1 MMAASLLSFE
11 FFLYLTEFMLEKII
25 VYKALLEVKD
35 QHLGENIFMLNNIIN
50 FKKYLI
56 IYNGLD
62 LSKLLFPLLL

>member
-1 MMAASLLSFE
+1 MSFE

-25 VYKALLEVKD
+25 VYRALLEVKD
-35 QHLGENIFMLNNIIN
+35 QHLEENIFMLNNIIN

-62 LSKLLFPLLL
+62 LSKLLFPSLL